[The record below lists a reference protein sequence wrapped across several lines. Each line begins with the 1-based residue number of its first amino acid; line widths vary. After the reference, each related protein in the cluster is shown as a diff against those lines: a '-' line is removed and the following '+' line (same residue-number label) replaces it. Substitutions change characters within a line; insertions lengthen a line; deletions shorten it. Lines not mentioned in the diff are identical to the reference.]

1 MCGIA
6 VHFCSSGRATPLDL
20 QLLTHRGP
28 DSWGEWSSTD
38 GRFWLGSTRLAI
50 VDLSPTGA
58 QPMIDPASG
67 NVIVVNGEIY
77 NHRALRDSL
86 GPNVNWR
93 GTSDTETLLH
103 GYARWRH
110 GVLDR
115 IKGMFAFAIYD
126 NAREELFLGRDRL
139 GIKPLYYTLDA
150 HGVRLAS
157 EVKALAGAGEAI
169 TTESISAYLQWGAC
183 PEKNLLYS
191 NIHALPAGYAMTIA
205 RQGQRDMWRYW
216 PSRQAFVSSTD
227 QVVRQVRGLINKAVE
242 EHLLS
247 DVPVASFLS
256 GGIDSSIVTAIAAQK
271 LERKLQTF
279 SVAFDLAEF
288 DESPIALEIARRYRT
303 DHHRI
308 ELSEEEGIH
317 SVMEA
322 VDKLDLP
329 SVDAINTYIVSRAV
343 AKRGVK
349 VALSGLGGDEL
360 FGGYASFRDVPR
372 LKVIAK
378 LPRGLRRMLAATSN
392 LGDRLADLPSDAEAG
407 ELARWRRRFFT
418 GNMLDRAGLPNG
430 TTPFECPVELPDDY
444 ARISWAELTG
454 YMRRML
460 LRDADQM
467 SMAVSIELRVPFL
480 DHELVEYVLGLPA
493 AQKKRYAGPKG
504 LLVEACRDL
513 LLPSVYQRP
522 KSGFVLPMRAWML
535 GPLAPFV
542 DEGVRETIARE
553 LLPEDFVNG
562 ISRAF
567 REDRLHWTRLW
578 SIVVL
583 GHFAKRMQLC
593 RRSDENTSVHS
604 LA

>member
-1 MCGIA
+1 MRWSTSAAKRDSCGSGRSSSGAIINMCGIA
-6 VHFCSSGRATPLDL
+6 VHLSSSGRATPLDL
-20 QLLTHRGP
+20 HLLRHRGP
-28 DSWGEWSSTD
+28 DSSGQCSAAD
-38 GRFWLGSTRLAI
+38 GRCWLGCTRLAI

-67 NVIVVNGEIY
+67 NVIVMNGEIY

-86 GPNVNWR
+86 GPNVNWS

-169 TTESISAYLQWGAC
+169 TAESISAYLQWGAC

-191 NIHALPAGYAMTIA
+191 NIHSLPAGHAMTIA
-205 RQGQRDMWRYW
+205 RQGQREMWRYW
-216 PSRQAFVSSTD
+216 PSRQAFVSSSD

-247 DVPVASFLS
+247 DVPIASFLS

-271 LERKLQTF
+271 LERRLQTF

-288 DESPIALEIARRYRT
+288 DESAIALEIARRYRT
-303 DHHRI
+303 EHHRI
-308 ELSEEEGIH
+308 QLSEEEVIH
-317 SVMEA
+317 SVTEA

-343 AKRGVK
+343 AKHGVK

-360 FGGYASFRDVPR
+360 FGGYASFRDAPR
-372 LKVIAK
+372 LKLISK
-378 LPRGLRRMLAATSN
+378 LPRPLRRIMGA
-392 LGDRLADLPSDAEAG
+392 
-407 ELARWRRRFFT
+407 T
-418 GNMLDRAGLPNG
+418 GNFGER
-430 TTPFECPVELPDDY
+430 
-444 ARISWAELTG
+444 
-454 YMRRML
+454 
-460 LRDADQM
+460 
-467 SMAVSIELRVPFL
+467 
-480 DHELVEYVLGLPA
+480 
-493 AQKKRYAGPKG
+493 
-504 LLVEACRDL
+504 
-513 LLPSVYQRP
+513 
-522 KSGFVLPMRAWML
+522 
-535 GPLAPFV
+535 
-542 DEGVRETIARE
+542 
-553 LLPEDFVNG
+553 
-562 ISRAF
+562 
-567 REDRLHWTRLW
+567 
-578 SIVVL
+578 
-583 GHFAKRMQLC
+583 
-593 RRSDENTSVHS
+593 
-604 LA
+604 